1 MKINFKKTAKRIINF
16 SMQNEVNNLKIA
28 LAPNGNERESLSFS
42 QRGAMVMD
50 NMIAVGFIAMLLIGI
65 VASIPTINHK
75 LSASQ
80 FQKQEAEIASAAV
93 SWKKQRSNYDGLTSL
108 KVLCD
113 RQLLDKS
120 ICGSAGSGAASNPFG
135 GDWAIKGTKGTFAVT
150 AVLANLDATKDLGRI
165 LDLKDTMAPSTRM
178 QCSSADGC
186 TSLGGTG
193 NTIIMTH

>member
-1 MKINFKKTAKRIINF
+1 MNFKNTANRIMNF
-16 SMQNEVNNLKIA
+16 SMTNEVNNLKVA
-28 LAPNGNERESLSFS
+28 LAPNGEGRENLTFR

-75 LSASQ
+75 LSVSQ

-93 SWKKQRSNYDGLTSL
+93 SWKKQRSNFDGLADIST
-108 KVLCD
+108 LCS

-120 ICGSAGSGAASNPFG
+120 ICGDSGDGVAANPFG
-135 GDWAIKGTKGTFAVT
+135 GDWGIVGTKGTFTVT
-150 AVLANLDATKDLGRI
+150 AALANLDASADNGRI
-165 LDLKDTMAPSTRM
+165 LDLADTMAPSTRM

-186 TSLGGTG
+186 TSIAVTG
-193 NTIIMTH
+193 NSLSMTH

>member
-1 MKINFKKTAKRIINF
+1 MKFKSITNRIMHF
-16 SMQNEVNNLKIA
+16 SMANEVNSLKVA
-28 LAPNGNERESLSFS
+28 LAHNGNGRENLTFR

-50 NMIAVGFIAMLLIGI
+50 NMIAVGFIAMLLIGV

-75 LSASQ
+75 LSVSQ

-93 SWKKQRSNYDGLTSL
+93 SWKKQRSNYDELASL
-108 KVLCD
+108 KTLCD

-120 ICGSAGSGAASNPFG
+120 ICGTAGTGAASNPFG
-135 GDWAIKGTKGTFAVT
+135 GDWSIKGDKGTFAVT
-150 AVLANLDATKDLGRI
+150 AVLANLDATQDLGRI

-178 QCSSADGC
+178 QCSSAEGC